1 MGHTAGNELPVSVC
15 VVKKQAV
22 HHQVK
27 GITLHTKKVIRKTT
41 TMILT
46 HQTLSSL

>member
-27 GITLHTKKVIRKTT
+27 GKTSHTKKVIRKKNNNDFNTPVF
-41 TMILT
+41 I
-46 HQTLSSL
+46 